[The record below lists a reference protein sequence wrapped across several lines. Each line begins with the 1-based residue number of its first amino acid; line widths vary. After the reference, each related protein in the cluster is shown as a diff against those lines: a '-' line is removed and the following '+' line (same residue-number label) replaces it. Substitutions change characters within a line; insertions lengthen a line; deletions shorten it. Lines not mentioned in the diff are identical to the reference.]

1 MSNIL
6 YIWNISTTKA
16 AKSLLFLQLS
26 GSKMLIQ
33 LLHHVKKWGLRIVT
47 EDAVLINTEMVGSS
61 KQVYLV
67 VLKVLIL
74 ACHVSY
80 MKTSNTANWC

>member
-6 YIWNISTTKA
+6 CIWNISTTKA

-33 LLHHVKKWGLRIVT
+33 LLHRVKKWGLRIVT
-47 EDAVLINTEMVGSS
+47 EDAVLIKTGMVGSS

-80 MKTSNTANWC
+80 MKTPNIANWC